1 MGDPSGGNILKKTIK
16 LVTLL
21 AAATLVAG
29 VAVAPASNA
38 AKIKACVVLDTGGVD
53 DHSFNA
59 GSWAGAQAASSVAD
73 VSYLPSSS
81 AADYAPNIKKFID
94 QKCSIIIGVGFSIS
108 SEIVKAG
115 KANPKVKFAVV
126 DDAALDCNADYSVCN
141 PVANVK
147 GLTFATNEAAF
158 QAGYLAAGY
167 SKTGVVATYGGAP
180 YPTVTIFM
188 DGFAKGVAYYNKVK
202 GKSVKVLGWDPAKPS
217 AGTFVGDFSST
228 NKALQLSQGFEQQ
241 GADVI
246 MPVAGGL
253 GAATAGQSMKSGK
266 SVTVWVDTD
275 GYYSAPQ
282 FGSVLLTTVA
292 KGLGAAVKSAITDAA
307 KGTFTNA
314 AYVGTLKNK
323 GVSMAP
329 LHDFSSKVSS
339 RLQLEVKVIGE
350 KIASGSLSAK

>member
-38 AKIKACVVLDTGGVD
+38 AKIKACVVLDTGGID

-59 GSWAGAQAASSVAD
+59 GSWAGAQAASAVST
-73 VSYLPSSS
+73 VSYLPSAS

-94 QKCSIIIGVGFSIS
+94 QKCALIVGIGFAIS
-108 SEIVKAG
+108 SEIIKAG
-115 KANPKVKFAVV
+115 KANPTVKFAVV

-167 SKTGVVATYGGAP
+167 SKTGTVATYGGAP

-188 DGFAKGVAYYNKVK
+188 DGFAKGVAYYNKAK

-217 AGTFVGDFSST
+217 AGTFVGDFANT

-246 MPVAGGL
+246 LPVAGGL
-253 GAATAGQSMKSGK
+253 GAQTAAQSMKSGK

-275 GYYSAPQ
+275 GFYSAPQ
-282 FGSVLLTTVA
+282 YKSVLLTTVA
-292 KGLGAAVKSAITDAA
+292 KGLGEAVKSVITDTAMG
-307 KGTFTNA
+307 KFTNA

-329 LHDFSSKVSS
+329 LHDFSTKVSA
-339 RLQLEVKVIGE
+339 RLQLDVKVLGA
-350 KIASGSLSAK
+350 KIASGAVSVK